1 MKRIFLVL
9 ILLNLLS
16 AHAYKYRYNYCNKD
30 IYTIYYESLTSDPF
44 IGTDRKMVLG
54 LKPFKIPSCKIKK
67 LFKEVLSQEGKGMK
81 PLKYLDYDVKVI
93 IKDSKNNEIIITK
106 NREVISLL
114 KYRIY
119 SINKKTLDDAID
131 EITKVGEAIIGYYR
145 N

>member
-1 MKRIFLVL
+1 MKKLFLFL
-9 ILLNLLS
+9 ILLDFLS
-16 AHAYKYRYNYCNKD
+16 AHAYKYKYNYCNKD

-44 IGTDRKMVLG
+44 VGTNRKMVLG
-54 LKPFKIPSCKIKK
+54 LEPFKIPSCKIKQ

-106 NREVISLL
+106 ERKVISLL
-114 KYRIY
+114 KYRVY

-131 EITKVGEAIIGYYR
+131 EITKVGEAIIGFCYH
-145 N
+145 

>member
-44 IGTDRKMVLG
+44 VGTDRKMVLG

-81 PLKYLDYDVKVI
+81 PLRNLDYVVKII
-93 IKDSKNNEIIITK
+93 IKDNKNNEIIITK
-106 NREVISLL
+106 GLKVISVI
-114 KYRIY
+114 KHRVYKV
-119 SINKKTLDDAID
+119 NKKILNDAID
-131 EITKVGEAIIGYYR
+131 EITKVGEAIIGFFYY
-145 N
+145 

>member
-1 MKRIFLVL
+1 MKKVFLVL

-16 AHAYKYRYNYCNKD
+16 AHAYKYKYNYCNKD

-44 IGTDRKMVLG
+44 VGTDRKMVLG

-81 PLKYLDYDVKVI
+81 PLKYLNYDVKII

-114 KYRIY
+114 KYRVY
-119 SINKKTLDDAID
+119 SINKKTLNDAID
-131 EITKVGEAIIGYYR
+131 EITKVGEAIIGYYSH
-145 N
+145 

>member
-44 IGTDRKMVLG
+44 VGTDRKMVLG